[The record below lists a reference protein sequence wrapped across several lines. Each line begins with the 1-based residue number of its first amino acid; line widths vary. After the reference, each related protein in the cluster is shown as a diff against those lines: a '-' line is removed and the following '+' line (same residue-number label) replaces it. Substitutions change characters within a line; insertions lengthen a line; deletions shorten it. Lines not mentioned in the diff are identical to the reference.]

1 MTHNLEKIVQAI
13 AVTCELT
20 NTQLTGQAIAVMAR
34 DLTSAYSEESILRAL
49 DRCRK
54 ELTRRLTLADVIDR
68 IEEADGRPG
77 SNEAWGI
84 AILGFDESETIITND
99 EICAAMAAARPI
111 MEMGDEIGA
120 RMAFRDAYERVIREN
135 REQGRKPNWW
145 PSLGHDPIRRVDA
158 IQAAVDVGRL
168 SHKQASAYLPAPI
181 TDEERQRGAAIAGL
195 LNGKVVDVPDPEFK
209 RRISEL
215 MDVLKR

>member
-1 MTHNLEKIVQAI
+1 MSHNMERIVQAI

-34 DLTSAYSEESILRAL
+34 DLTAVYSEAAIIAAL

-54 ELTRRLTLADVIDR
+54 ELTRRLTQADVIER
-68 IEEADGRPG
+68 IEEADGRP
-77 SNEAWGI
+77 SANEAWGI
-84 AILGFDESETIITND
+84 AILGFDEDETIITND
-99 EICAAMAAARPI
+99 EICAAMNAAKPI
-111 MEMGDEIGA
+111 MDMGDEIGA
-120 RMAFRDAYERVIREN
+120 RMAFRDAYDRVIRDN
-135 REQGRKPNWW
+135 RERGRSPNWW

-168 SHKQASAYLPAPI
+168 THKQATAYLPAPM
-181 TDEERQRGAAIAGL
+181 TDQDKKRSEAISGL
-195 LNGKVVDVPDPEFK
+195 LEGRVVPTHDQDFD

-215 MDVLKR
+215 LDVLKR